1 MVRRRSRPRRRSDGG
16 GYRAA
21 AGRVKIV
28 ASRADHSMPTFPP
41 QLASDAEPVDA
52 AALAA
57 AGYATVVHRPVADS
71 TMVEARRLA
80 ADPATRLPVV
90 VIADRQ
96 TSGSGRRGA
105 GWWQADGSLAA
116 SIVADGPALGLT
128 TASPQPVWSLACG
141 IVLAE
146 TVRAWAP
153 GIDVRVKW
161 PNDLEVAG
169 RKLAGIIVEA
179 DASGRTIFG
188 IGVNT
193 AGSATAA
200 PAGLR
205 DRIVTLPDLV
215 GHSLS
220 RSQLLA
226 AWLPRLCGLL
236 RELDADPAVLARR
249 YRPLCGLDGRGVTLH
264 VGTEQHAGI
273 CRGIAA
279 DGSLVIDTPGGQR
292 AFASGSLTP
301 PGSEWKRGQV
311 TP

>member
-1 MVRRRSRPRRRSDGG
+1 V
-16 GYRAA
+16 
-21 AGRVKIV
+21 
-28 ASRADHSMPTFPP
+28 PTFPP
-41 QLASDAEPVDA
+41 QLASHPEPLDA

-57 AGYATVVHRPVADS
+57 AGYATVVHLPVADS

-80 ADPATRLPVV
+80 ADPATRLPAV

-96 TSGSGRRGA
+96 MSGRGRRGA

-141 IVLAE
+141 VVLAE
-146 TVRAWAP
+146 TIRACEP
-153 GIDVRVKW
+153 ETDVRIKW

-215 GHSLS
+215 GHALS

-226 AWLPRLCGLL
+226 AWLPQLCSLL
-236 RELDADPAVLARR
+236 REMDADPGTLARR
-249 YRPLCGLDGRGVTLH
+249 YRPLCCLDGRAVTLH
-264 VGTEQHAGI
+264 VGTEQHSGT

-279 DGSLVIDTPGGQR
+279 DGGLVVDTPAGPR
-292 AFASGSLTP
+292 TFASGSLTP
-301 PGSEWKRGQV
+301 PGSEWH
-311 TP
+311 P